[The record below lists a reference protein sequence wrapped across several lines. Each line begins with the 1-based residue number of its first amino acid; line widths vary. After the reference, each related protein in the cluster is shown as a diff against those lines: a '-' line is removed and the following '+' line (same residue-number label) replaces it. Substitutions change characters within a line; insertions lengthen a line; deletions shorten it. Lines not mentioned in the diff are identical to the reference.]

1 MARPHRGRLCHS
13 VIPAQAGIAL
23 DLAVDVEPKAT
34 STARAIPAFAGM
46 TSIFFS
52 NE

>member
-23 DLAVDVEPKAT
+23 DLAVDVEPK
-34 STARAIPAFAGM
+34 SNGKSDSRLRGNDEN
-46 TSIFFS
+46 FFS